1 MYEAELAS
9 YLEFLTFEKRLSENT
24 LSAYERDIKQFLLW
38 LEAENLSLEEVD
50 KLAARNYVFYM
61 GQKKLSKNAI
71 SRKLSS
77 LKGFFAFLVED
88 GQRPINPFQTIHSPK
103 KDKPLP
109 KVVKEI
115 DMSTFFDELYADDSP
130 LAQRDQ
136 VLFELMYGSG
146 LRVSE
151 VVGLNVIDVKA
162 HSLVR
167 IMGKGSKERIVPLS
181 AKSKEILERYLA
193 IDGGR
198 AKLAIGRDQET
209 ALILNHLGKR
219 LTRRGVIYII
229 DQYVEKGALH
239 YHISPHS
246 FRHSFA
252 THLLDHGAD
261 LKLIQELL
269 GHASLSTT
277 QIYTKV
283 SAARLREQYDAGHP
297 HA

>member
-1 MYEAELAS
+1 MYEVELAS
-9 YLEFLTFEKRLSENT
+9 YLEFLTFEKRLSKNT

-115 DMSTFFDELYADDSP
+115 DMSTFFDELYADNSP

-151 VVGLNVIDVKA
+151 VVGLNVIDVKD

-193 IDGGR
+193 FDGGR